1 MGLCFEIVALDFE
14 LWISLLKARLRG
26 YWGATIRDLVSFI
39 WREYVENSSWVGKP
53 GIRIVHTLE
62 YLRPGANA
70 VNYQRNWPDLV
81 IRELTAC

>member
-53 GIRIVHTLE
+53 GIRIVQNISDQMPMQSIIKGTG
-62 YLRPGANA
+62 P
-70 VNYQRNWPDLV
+70 
-81 IRELTAC
+81 I